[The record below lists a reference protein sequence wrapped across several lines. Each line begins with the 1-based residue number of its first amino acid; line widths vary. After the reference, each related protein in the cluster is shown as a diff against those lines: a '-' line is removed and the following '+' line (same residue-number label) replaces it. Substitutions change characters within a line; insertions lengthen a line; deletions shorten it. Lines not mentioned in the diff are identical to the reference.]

1 MSEADLL
8 KFPTDYPIKV
18 VGKPSDDFRARIHE
32 VFLKHVPE
40 VDPEQV
46 TERLSGQG
54 NFVSISYVIRAQS
67 REQVIGLANELIE
80 TAGVV
85 MVL

>member
-1 MSEADLL
+1 MSEGDLL

-18 VGKPSDDFRARIHE
+18 VGKPSDDFRARIHAI
-32 VFLKHVPE
+32 FLKHAPD
-40 VDPEQV
+40 VDPDQV

-54 NFVSISYVIRAQS
+54 NFLSISYVIRAHS
-67 REQVIGLANELIE
+67 SEQVISLANELGTTE
-80 TAGVV
+80 GVV